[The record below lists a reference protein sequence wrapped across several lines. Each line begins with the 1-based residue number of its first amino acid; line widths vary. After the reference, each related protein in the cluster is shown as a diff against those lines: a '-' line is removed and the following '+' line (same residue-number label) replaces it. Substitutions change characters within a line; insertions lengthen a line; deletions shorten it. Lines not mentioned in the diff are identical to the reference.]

1 VTSGQDAILRNL
13 DQATVRQ
20 AAEFDPE
27 TFVRESGM
35 LVIDEIQ
42 RVPELLLAIKSVV
55 DEDQRPGQF
64 LLTGSARLL
73 GMRGVPDLLPGRVE
87 TIELWPLSQGE
98 IDGSNDGF
106 IDAIFEF
113 GSEFRHRSTEDRPGY
128 INRVIRGGFPEA
140 VARQGRR
147 RETFFDNYVS
157 DIINRDVIQLWE
169 SGAQ

>member
-1 VTSGQDAILRNL
+1 
-13 DQATVRQ
+13 
-20 AAEFDPE
+20 
-27 TFVRESGM
+27 
-35 LVIDEIQ
+35 
-42 RVPELLLAIKSVV
+42 
-55 DEDQRPGQF
+55 
-64 LLTGSARLL
+64 
-73 GMRGVPDLLPGRVE
+73 MRKF
-87 TIELWPLSQGE
+87 PLSQGE
-98 IDGSNDGF
+98 VDGSNDGF

-113 GSEFRHRSTEDRPGY
+113 GPEFRHRSTEDRPGY